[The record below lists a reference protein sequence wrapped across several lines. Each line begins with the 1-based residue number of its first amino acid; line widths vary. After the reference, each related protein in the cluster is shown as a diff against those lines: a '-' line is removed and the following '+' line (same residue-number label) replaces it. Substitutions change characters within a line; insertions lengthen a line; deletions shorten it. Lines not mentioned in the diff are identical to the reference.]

1 MRDQIVAWI
10 GRLGPGKA
18 FSAKNFSQIPAVP
31 AVPSTETTLSAD
43 SSYSST
49 RLTSLDLFRGVTIAA
64 MILVN
69 NPGNDH
75 PYWPLEHAEWNGWT
89 PTDLIFPFFVSDP
102 LLKELRKETAFNEV
116 LTTASECQKTI
127 PKSRGQ

>member
-1 MRDQIVAWI
+1 M
-10 GRLGPGKA
+10 
-18 FSAKNFSQIPAVP
+18 SATPTITSRETSQPP
-31 AVPSTETTLSAD
+31 MD
-43 SSYSST
+43 SSVSKASD
-49 RLTSLDLFRGVTIAA
+49 RLTSLDLFRGATIAA

>member
-1 MRDQIVAWI
+1 MQTMRDQIVAML
-10 GRLGPGKA
+10 GRLRARKA
-18 FSAKNFSQIPAVP
+18 FSAKNVSQMPAVP
-31 AVPSTETTLSAD
+31 TVASTQTTLSAD
-43 SSYSST
+43 SSYPST

-89 PTDLIFPFFVSDP
+89 PTDLVFPFFLFIVGVPLVSS
-102 LLKELRKETAFNEV
+102 F
-116 LTTASECQKTI
+116 
-127 PKSRGQ
+127 